1 MENTFKFEEI
11 GDPMRNY
18 YREIN
23 EYLKKLIHYIVTS
36 EKKSRKSGNL
46 PLTLS
51 EILVLRELGRN
62 GAKKIFEMMDTL
74 ELDRN
79 TLVTI
84 TKKLAMEGY
93 IEKVPA
99 PDDKRSAELKL
110 TGQGELLY
118 QQVEEKEKKLISN
131 ILDDFTVNEEITILK
146 FLVKL
151 ELLSRGKL
159 PEDKKEKAQVTNKV
173 E

>member
-1 MENTFKFEEI
+1 
-11 GDPMRNY
+11 MRNY

-23 EYLKKLIHYIVTS
+23 EYLKRLIHFIVSS
-36 EKKSRKSGNL
+36 EKKSRKNGSL

-51 EILVLRELGRN
+51 ELLVLRELGRN
-62 GAKKIFEMMDTL
+62 GAKKIFEMMETL

-84 TKKLAMEGY
+84 TKKLAADGY
-93 IEKVPA
+93 IEKEPA
-99 PDDKRSAELKL
+99 SDDKRSAELKL
-110 TGQGELLY
+110 TKSGELLY
-118 QQVEEKEKKLISN
+118 REVEEKEKRLISN
-131 ILDDFTVNEEITILK
+131 ILDDFTVNEEVAILK

-159 PEDKKEKAQVTNKV
+159 PEDKKEKAKATEK
-173 E
+173 

>member
-1 MENTFKFEEI
+1 
-11 GDPMRNY
+11 MRNY

-23 EYLKKLIHYIVTS
+23 EYLKRLIHYIVSS
-36 EKKSRKSGNL
+36 EKKSRKNGNL

-62 GAKKIFEMMDTL
+62 GAKKIYEMMDTL
-74 ELDRN
+74 EFDRN

-84 TKKLAMEGY
+84 TKKLAVEGY
-93 IEKVPA
+93 IEKETA
-99 PDDKRSAELKL
+99 SDDKRSAELKL
-110 TGQGELLY
+110 TEQGKLLY
-118 QQVEEKEKKLISN
+118 EKVEEKEKKLISN
-131 ILDDFTVNEEITILK
+131 ILDDFTVNEEIAILK

-159 PEDKKEKAQVTNKV
+159 PEDKKEKAKVTNEESK
-173 E
+173 

>member
-1 MENTFKFEEI
+1 
-11 GDPMRNY
+11 MRNY

-23 EYLKKLIHYIVTS
+23 EYLKRLIHFIVSS
-36 EKKSRKSGNL
+36 EKKSRKNGNI

-62 GAKKIFEMMDTL
+62 GAKKIFEMMETL

-79 TLVTI
+79 TLVTV
-84 TKKLAMEGY
+84 TKKLALEGY
-93 IEKVPA
+93 IEKEPA

-110 TGQGELLY
+110 TKSGEALFRE
-118 QQVEEKEKKLISN
+118 VEEKEKKLISN

-159 PEDKKEKAQVTNKV
+159 PDDKKEKAKV
-173 E
+173 VEKA

>member
-1 MENTFKFEEI
+1 
-11 GDPMRNY
+11 MRNY

-23 EYLKKLIHYIVTS
+23 EYLKRLIHFVVST
-36 EKKSRKSGNL
+36 EKKSRKNGNL

-62 GAKKIFEMMDTL
+62 GEKKIFEMMETL

-84 TKKLAMEGY
+84 TKKLALDGY
-93 IEKVPA
+93 VEKGPA
-99 PDDKRSAELKL
+99 PDDKRSSELKL
-110 TGQGELLY
+110 TQQGEALY
-118 QQVEEKEKKLISN
+118 REVEEKEKKLISN
-131 ILDDFTVNEEITILK
+131 ILDDFTVNEEIAILK

-159 PEDKKEKAQVTNKV
+159 PEDKKDKLKITEKVK
-173 E
+173 